1 MALLIQAQGQ
11 GGEVDVYDEKIAIRR
26 KGVLAFLNHG
36 MKGDKEVPISK
47 ITSIQFKQA
56 GTFINGYIQFSLPGG
71 NESRGGAW
79 AATKD
84 ENTIM
89 FTKQQ
94 APNFEKAKEMLDK
107 KIYDNPDAS
116 SKSGFDEIEKLAE
129 LKKKGIITKEEFE
142 AKKKQLLGV

>member
-1 MALLIQAQGQ
+1 MALLLQAQGQ
-11 GGEVDVYDEKIAIRR
+11 GGALDVYDEKIVIRR

-56 GTFINGYIQFSLPGG
+56 GTIINGYIQFSLPGG
-71 NESRGGAW
+71 NESKGGVF

-94 APNFEKAKEMLDK
+94 APNFEKAKEILDK
-107 KIYDNPDAS
+107 NIYDKPPAS
-116 SKSGFDEIEKLAE
+116 SKNGFDEIEKLAE